1 MWIKSNK
8 ALLRV
13 LVPAFALFA
22 VFGLDFTAGD
32 GFLAAITAIVTAAT
46 IVVFVVTVAIPFV
59 AGKFASPFA
68 AIGVFALAFL
78 AVFVRKL
85 SVLDGIETAIS
96 AIERAATVVIFIVTV
111 SIALVVRELASP
123 STGVC
128 CNGGVLALTFLAVFG
143 YDVTAL
149 DGFLTAISAVP
160 LAPTVVVLVVAIAIP
175 FVVRELAHALA
186 VIIAFVFRV
195 QTLACLA
202 ILGVD

>member
-1 MWIKSNK
+1 
-8 ALLRV
+8 
-13 LVPAFALFA
+13 LVSAFALFA
-22 VFGLDFTAGD
+22 VAGLDFTACD

-59 AGKFASPFA
+59 VGEFASPFA
-68 AIGVFALAFL
+68 ALGVFALAFR
-78 AVFVRKL
+78 AEFVRKL

-96 AIERAATVVIFIVTV
+96 AIELAATDVIFIVTV
-111 SIALVVRELASP
+111 SIALVVREFASP
-123 STGVC
+123 NTGYPRLC
-128 CNGGVLALTFLAVFG
+128 GVLALTFFAVFG
-143 YDVTAL
+143 VDFTAL

-175 FVVRELAHALA
+175 FVVREFAKACA